1 MNVKT
6 FLESRII
13 PDYEKGL
20 IETLTS
26 VYNGTVSHP
35 LLTRNMAEFALV
47 IARRLEGHTVPN
59 NNLYYEIPV
68 GSNTYNRL
76 IALLPEKEW
85 EDEEAF
91 NLLRFLFGE
100 EHAVYVKHAWS
111 KFRYQIYQTGS
122 YRRSFRSPEKREM
135 YLIHQLH
142 FLKGVIFQSYLFG
155 YDTQYTFTCYHL
167 SLPEQIICDHEHGT
181 PYMYHIWAAALD
193 LGNNEVFTT
202 LENIIYNKEPVG
214 KVSRNIIKALLL
226 SDKPEAWELV
236 AKLLLAAQRQEG
248 LRQAVLEELDETSTG
263 ALKYMLKVIIDNKL
277 TRFSAVVRALDV
289 WAGLN
294 WEAEKE
300 SAVKSFVEKA
310 YTYLSDPSL
319 IPAAIKSDNNADVY
333 MALWAQGV
341 YDIEKTLPYLLEL
354 MKGTDVEKRWL
365 AQQFVN
371 ETRHPAVDMPVL
383 FAGIED
389 EHLAV
394 NGLAVRIIERRV
406 TFRSNYYDRNYPQ
419 LFDKLHAILQ
429 RSSVKEKAFANK
441 PFHWMN
447 GTYKRSEVLE
457 AMLPLIKERS
467 ERLDTVMSYF
477 DDMELPVKS
486 TLTRIILPG
495 YTDYNWDERKEVKPV
510 TGFQRTYCMRIIKER
525 GEFLQTS
532 AMRALTKIVLVAE
545 EAVVLKEL
553 LKRKSSAMR
562 SQIIG
567 ILMRQPDAIL
577 SGQLEDLL
585 NGDGEQRLA
594 GLDIAIQLQQ
604 QQRLQSVITPLLET
618 FRSRKSIPQKE
629 AILLEQLSADKQVVV
644 YDNTNGYGLYD
655 PAAITPVIAPA
666 RDPEDY
672 YNRCLAEG
680 PYGFTLPEA
689 AIREGLKE
697 LYALFMEHA
706 DYEYEVAY
714 YNNTREKVLLGNT
727 MRSTMQTFDD
737 ALSPEERYATYPLS
751 GLWKEWYEK
760 SGFTARDLFILS
772 DVTVQADYESFTG
785 VAIIARPHIPE
796 LNDYLPEGMTNAHRY
811 NWSNPL
817 LQILK
822 ALAIIYPFTEREAYL
837 LGAAANLFA
846 IYPEEVLKHKSVEA
860 YRYYACGDGWQDN
873 SLLNWY
879 LNRLSVRRLKD
890 EEVARCWQLYNWRQ
904 FSGLPENIRYS
915 HPPLD
920 IFCRA
925 FQQGLISESE
935 MYRGILDGD
944 NVRVLSSRKE
954 AKDEEGYFVRYPFL
968 QPMFNRV
975 REHLLDIEL
984 KRGDTAT
991 SVTDF
996 AKEIQSLE
1004 GTQRFADILAGL
1016 GKTTLHKGYIYS
1028 SESENKQQLFSTM
1041 LKRCFP
1047 LATDTD
1053 EQFAAAMDRIKVTE
1067 TRLLEAAVYAPQWQ
1081 KLVSKYLGW
1090 KGLDAAIWWM
1100 HAHTKT
1106 SAYAEQTAEAESE
1119 IARYSSVDVQDFK
1132 DGAVD
1137 KDWFLQAYK
1146 EIGTE
1151 RWQKVYDAAKYIS
1164 DGNGHRRARL
1174 YADVMTG
1181 SLKIREVT
1189 EKVRDKRDQD
1199 YLRMYGLIPLHKTNK
1214 EKDILDRYEYIQQFK
1229 KESKQF
1235 GAQKQASEAT
1245 AIRIAMENL
1254 ARNAGYADPQRLTW
1268 AMETKQVQTI
1278 LSKETQ
1284 VQYDDVLIGLI
1295 IDEDGE
1301 ADVVAFKNDRKLAS
1315 IPAKYK
1321 KDTKVLEL
1329 LEFKKTLKEQFR
1341 RSRKALEDAMV
1352 KGDAF
1357 DGAELINLFTH
1368 PVIARHLEKLVF
1380 ITDKGHGFWTDGTLV
1395 PCKGKAV
1402 KISADDQ
1409 IRIAHC
1415 IDLQQTVSWSGYQ
1428 QYCFE
1433 KQIQQPFKQV
1443 FRELYLPM
1451 EEEMQEKAVSRRYAG
1466 HQVQPSKTVALLKTR
1481 GWKVDYEEGLQK
1493 VFHQQGFMVKM
1504 YAQANWFSPA
1514 EVESPVLETVIF
1526 HHIRTGQPVAFK
1538 DIDPRIFSEVMRD
1551 IDLVVSVAHA
1561 GGVDPEASHSTI
1573 EMRTVLLNETLRLF
1587 KLDNVT
1593 VSGHHAKIAGQYGN
1607 YSVHLGSAVVHQMPG
1622 RYLSILPVHS
1632 QQRGRLFLPFA
1643 DDDPKSAELISK
1655 VLLLARDKEIQDPT
1669 ILRQL
1674 EFSA

>member
-1 MNVKT
+1 MNVKA

-26 VYNGTVSHP
+26 VYNGSASHE
-35 LLTRNMAEFALV
+35 LLTKNMAEFALV

-59 NNLYYEIPV
+59 NNLYYEIPQD
-68 GSNTYNRL
+68 GATYKRL
-76 IALLPEKEW
+76 VELLPAKEW
-85 EDEEAF
+85 EDPEAF
-91 NLLRFLFGE
+91 NLLRFLFGDE
-100 EHAVYVKHAWS
+100 NAVYVRHAWS
-111 KFRYQIYQTGS
+111 KFRFQMYQTGS
-122 YRRSFRSPEKREM
+122 YRRSFRSPERREM
-135 YLIHQLH
+135 FLINQLH

-155 YDTQYTFTCYHL
+155 YDTQYAFTCYNL
-167 SLPEQIICDHEHGT
+167 SLAEQIICDHEQGT

-193 LGNNEVFTT
+193 LGNKEVFTT

-214 KVSRNIIKALLL
+214 KISQNIIKALLL
-226 SDKPEAWELV
+226 SDKQEAWELV
-236 AKLLLAAQRQEG
+236 EKLLLAAQRQEG
-248 LRQAVLEELDETSTG
+248 LRQVVLEELDETSTG

-277 TRFSAVVRALDV
+277 IRFSSVVRALDV

-300 SAVKSFVEKA
+300 SAVKSFVQKA
-310 YTYLSDPSL
+310 YTYLSDPAL
-319 IPAAIKSDNNADVY
+319 IPAAVKSDNNADVY

-341 YDIEKTLPYLLEL
+341 YDVERTLPYLQEL
-354 MKGTDVEKRWL
+354 MSGASVEKRWL
-365 AQQFVN
+365 ALQFVS
-371 ETRHPAVDMPVL
+371 ETRHLAVDMPIL
-383 FAGIED
+383 LAGIED
-389 EHLAV
+389 EHLGV
-394 NGLAVRIIERRV
+394 TGTAVRIIERRV
-406 TFRSNYYDRNYPQ
+406 TYQSNYYDRNYPQ
-419 LFDKLHAILQ
+419 LFDKLHTILH
-429 RSSVKEKAFANK
+429 RSPVKEKTFTNT
-441 PFHWMN
+441 PFEWMN
-447 GTYKRSEVLE
+447 GTFKRSEVLE
-457 AMLPLIKERS
+457 AMLPLIKERP
-467 ERLDTVMSYF
+467 ERLDIVMSYF
-477 DDMELPVKS
+477 DDMELPVKTS
-486 TLTRIILPG
+486 LTRIVLPG
-495 YTDYNWDERKEVKPV
+495 YSDYGWEEKKDLKPI

-525 GEFLQTS
+525 GEFLQNS
-532 AMRALTKIVLVAE
+532 AMRALSKIELVAE

-567 ILMRQPDAIL
+567 ILLKQPDTIL
-577 SGQLEDLL
+577 TRQLEDLL

-594 GLDIAIQLQQ
+594 GLDIALQLQQ
-604 QQRLQSVITPLLET
+604 QQRLQAVLTPLLET

-629 AILLEQLSADKQVVV
+629 AILLEQLSADKSVVV
-644 YDNTNGYGLYD
+644 YDESNGYGLYD
-655 PAAITPVIAPA
+655 PAAITPVVAPVK
-666 RDPEDY
+666 DPNDY
-672 YNRCLAEG
+672 YNQCLAEG
-680 PYGFTLPEA
+680 PYGLTMPEA
-689 AIREGLKE
+689 RIKKTLKE
-697 LYALFMEHA
+697 LYTLFMSHA
-706 DYEYEVAY
+706 DHEYEVDN
-714 YNNTREKVLLGNT
+714 YNNAREKMLLGNVF
-727 MRSTMQTFDD
+727 RSTKTNFDETMS
-737 ALSPEERYATYPLS
+737 AEEKYATYPLHE
-751 GLWKEWYEK
+751 LWKEWYEK
-760 SGFTARDLFILS
+760 SGLTSRDLFILS
-772 DVTVQADYESFTG
+772 GLTVQSEYETFTDIAK
-785 VAIIARPHIPE
+785 VAKPYIPE
-796 LNDYLPEGMTNAHRY
+796 MNDYLPEGMSNAHKY
-811 NWSNPL
+811 NWTNPIL
-817 LQILK
+817 LIFD
-822 ALAIIYPFTEREAYL
+822 ALELIYPFAEQEAFL
-837 LGAAANLFA
+837 LGATANLFSLL
-846 IYPEEVLKHKSVEA
+846 PEDVLTHKTKED
-860 YRYYACGDGWQDN
+860 YRYYASGDGWQDN
-873 SLLNWY
+873 NLLNWY
-879 LNRLSVRRLKD
+879 INKISVRSLK
-890 EEVARCWQLYNWRQ
+890 EEDVARCWQLYHWRQ

-915 HPPLD
+915 EPPLD

-925 FQQGLISESE
+925 YQQGLISESE
-935 MYRGILDGD
+935 MYRGIVSPD
-944 NVRVLSSRKE
+944 NIRKLSDRKE
-954 AKDEEGYFVRYPFL
+954 LKDEDGYFVKYPFL
-968 QPMFNRV
+968 VDMFRRV
-975 REHLLDIEL
+975 REHLLDVEL

-991 SVTDF
+991 SVTEF
-996 AKEIQSLE
+996 AKELRSLE
-1004 GTQRFADILAGL
+1004 GINRFADILAGL

-1028 SESENKQQLFSTM
+1028 SESENKQQLFSTL

-1047 LATDTD
+1047 LETDTD
-1053 EQFAAAMDRIKVTE
+1053 ELFAAAMGRIKATE

-1081 KLVSKYLGW
+1081 KFVSKYLGW

-1106 SAYAEQTAEAESE
+1106 SGYAEQTAEAESE

-1137 KDWFLQAYK
+1137 KDWFILAYK

-1174 YADVMTG
+1174 YADVISG
-1181 SLKIREVT
+1181 DLKIKEVT
-1189 EKVRDKRDQD
+1189 EKVKDKRDQD
-1199 YLRMYGLIPLHKTNK
+1199 YLRMYGLIPLNKSNK
-1214 EKDILDRYEYIQQFK
+1214 EKDILGRYEYIQQFK

-1235 GAQKQASEAT
+1235 GAQKQSSEGT

-1301 ADVVAFKNDRKLAS
+1301 ADVVAFKNDKQLAS

-1321 KDTKVLEL
+1321 KDTKILEL

-1357 DGAELINLFTH
+1357 DGTELTNLFAH

-1380 ITDKGHGFWTDGTLV
+1380 ITDKGHGFWKEGTLV
-1395 PCKGKAV
+1395 PTKGKAI
-1402 KISADDQ
+1402 KISAEDQ

-1415 IDLQQTVSWSGYQ
+1415 VDLQQTSSWSAYQ

-1451 EEEMQEKAVSRRYAG
+1451 EEELQERSVSRRYAG

-1493 VFHQQGFMVKM
+1493 VFHKQGFMVKM

-1514 EVESPVLETVIF
+1514 EVESPVLEEVIF
-1526 HHIRTGQPVAFK
+1526 HNIKTWENVPFK

-1593 VSGHHAKIAGQYGN
+1593 VSGNHAKIVGQHGD

-1655 VLLLARDKEIQDPT
+1655 VLLLARDKDIQDPT

-1674 EFSA
+1674 EFSK